1 MRLTLTW
8 INGARPVCIK
18 RSKAVRPSEPSAS
31 RRDPGVGFLGDT
43 ECGRHFTVEGKT
55 KERAMKPAIKLLL
68 RRSLMT
74 LGAILVWAKA
84 LAGGKADEQ
93 TQSTPET
100 DQKKAGGR
108 QQEPN
113 RKT

>member
-1 MRLTLTW
+1 
-8 INGARPVCIK
+8 
-18 RSKAVRPSEPSAS
+18 
-31 RRDPGVGFLGDT
+31 
-43 ECGRHFTVEGKT
+43 
-55 KERAMKPAIKLLL
+55 MKPAIKLLL

-84 LAGGKADEQ
+84 LAGGRADEQ

-100 DQKKAGGR
+100 DQKTAGGR

-113 RKT
+113 RKP

>member
-1 MRLTLTW
+1 MA
-8 INGARPVCIK
+8 G
-18 RSKAVRPSEPSAS
+18 SAYAKIEAALIPLS
-31 RRDPGVGFLGDT
+31 HLYSLLLAAGISQS
-43 ECGRHFTVEGKT
+43 EGKT

-74 LGAILVWAKA
+74 LGAIVVWAKA
-84 LAGGKADEQ
+84 LAGGSADGQ

-108 QQEPN
+108 KQEPN
-113 RKT
+113 RKP

>member
-1 MRLTLTW
+1 
-8 INGARPVCIK
+8 
-18 RSKAVRPSEPSAS
+18 
-31 RRDPGVGFLGDT
+31 
-43 ECGRHFTVEGKT
+43 
-55 KERAMKPAIKLLL
+55 MKPAIKLLL

-113 RKT
+113 RKP

>member
-1 MRLTLTW
+1 MT
-8 INGARPVCIK
+8 
-18 RSKAVRPSEPSAS
+18 S
-31 RRDPGVGFLGDT
+31 RVGLLGDS
-43 ECGRHFTVEGKT
+43 ESGRERRGWLKAALIPILPLFPAPRGKHFTERRRNEG
-55 KERAMKPAIKLLL
+55 ERAMKPAIKLLL

-84 LAGGKADEQ
+84 LAGGKTEEQ

-100 DQKKAGGR
+100 DQKTAGGR

-113 RKT
+113 RKP